1 MDSGNSSFSREIEA
15 MAAIGRALG
24 DLTDPAARERVLRWV
39 NERFAATSAT
49 SMEQPVKPASVLVTA
64 SDADL
69 AVDNLSDMF
78 TCERPA
84 EVDEDL
90 MLPEQVAAMR
100 EELPAKTEPIET
112 VLRSFAADFQRF
124 VDEWNGAAA

>member
-39 NERFAATSAT
+39 NERFVVTSTT
-49 SMEQPVKPASVLVTA
+49 SIEQPVKPGSVLVTD

-90 MLPEQVAAMR
+90 MLLEQVAAKR
-100 EELPAKTEPIET
+100 EEL
-112 VLRSFAADFQRF
+112 RSEERR
-124 VDEWNGAAA
+124 VGKECRSRWS